1 MSFFSTPNSTNKRCL
16 PDPQPLSNPAKF
28 RNLPGAYTITRP
40 CRAGLRQNQP
50 SVLSPP
56 SSVLR
61 PQSSSLSPQSSS
73 LSPRPFRAR
82 HLAGKPAF
90 APNYFHFCTCVK
102 SVPTPPNPRI
112 HNGLAG
118 VRTPFF
124 DQKIVRTVRR
134 RLFQYRATIAP

>member
-56 SSVLR
+56 SSVLK
-61 PQSSSLSPQSSS
+61 PQPSVLKSQPSAFQGSSFGRKTGL
-73 LSPRPFRAR
+73 RAK
-82 HLAGKPAF
+82 LFSFLYMCKI
-90 APNYFHFCTCVK
+90 CTH
-102 SVPTPPNPRI
+102 PT
-112 HNGLAG
+112 
-118 VRTPFF
+118 
-124 DQKIVRTVRR
+124 
-134 RLFQYRATIAP
+134 